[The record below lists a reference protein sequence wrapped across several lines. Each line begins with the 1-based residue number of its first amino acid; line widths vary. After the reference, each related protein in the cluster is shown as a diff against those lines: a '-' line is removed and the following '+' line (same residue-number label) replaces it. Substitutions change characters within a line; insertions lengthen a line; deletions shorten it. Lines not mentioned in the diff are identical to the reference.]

1 MGGTWRTVIVGL
13 AVAAMALAWVGV
25 DAVQRASPGV
35 GPGVGE
41 DRDAAYA
48 VIGALGLGVLALWV
62 VFTRL
67 SRHFRDIG
75 QLDGDLGALRGRG
88 ELPAGWQGRSDEL
101 GRLAAAVG
109 DLLRRD
115 RRAGGRGEDK
125 LAAVV
130 AALEEPVLLLTDTGR
145 IAALNGPASRMLG
158 TVVAPGMDVYDL
170 LDRPELFRAIER
182 ARDAGQPVSAVLR
195 RNDGREFPARV
206 ADLGLQAGV
215 AIVVPLR
222 ASDVR
227 ALLPPETGVRRAARA
242 PHLGDGEPLGAVPL
256 VALSVATD
264 TAGRVT
270 GVGTVRLSGGRV
282 FRTVSLDLTLD
293 PGEGVPPPG
302 ARPFAD
308 AWPVIA
314 EALRNVAVAGLDAE
328 AALAALAGEV
338 ERAGLPPFD
347 PPPALDLGRIAAAL
361 DPALA
366 GLDPARL
373 AAALGVV
380 HEDGPAGAPL
390 ALLTAE
396 IAAALLL
403 RLDAQGV
410 RTLGE
415 ARALAPSPSPPPAEE
430 GSPREFSPDL

>member
-1 MGGTWRTVIVGL
+1 MGGTWRTVVVGL
-13 AVAAMALAWVGV
+13 AVAAMALAWIGV
-25 DAVQRASPGV
+25 DAVQRA
-35 GPGVGE
+35 GPGAGE
-41 DRDAAYA
+41 DRDAAFALIA
-48 VIGALGLGVLALWV
+48 VLGLGVVALWV
-62 VFTRL
+62 VFARL

-75 QLDGDLGALRGRG
+75 QLGGDFGALRGRS
-88 ELPAGWQGRSDEL
+88 ELPAAWQGRSDEL

-109 DLLRRD
+109 ELLRRD
-115 RRAGGRGEDK
+115 RRAGGRGEEK

-145 IAALNGPASRMLG
+145 IAALNGPATRMLG
-158 TVVAPGMDVYDL
+158 AVVAPGMDVYDL

-182 ARDAGQPVSAVLR
+182 ARDAGQPVPAVLR

-227 ALLPPETGVRRAARA
+227 ALLPPETGVRAAPRA
-242 PHLGDGEPLGAVPL
+242 PHLGEGEPLGTMPL

-264 TAGRVT
+264 AGGRVT

-293 PGEGVPPPG
+293 PGEGVSPPG

-314 EALRNVAVAGLDAE
+314 EALRNAAVAGLDVD
-328 AALAALAGEV
+328 AALAALVGEV

-366 GLDPARL
+366 GLDPPRL
-373 AAALGVV
+373 SAALGVV
-380 HEDGPAGAPL
+380 HGEGPAGAPH

-396 IAAALLL
+396 IAAALLR

-415 ARALAPSPSPPPAEE
+415 ARALALAPSAAPGEKGAP
-430 GSPREFSPDL
+430 G